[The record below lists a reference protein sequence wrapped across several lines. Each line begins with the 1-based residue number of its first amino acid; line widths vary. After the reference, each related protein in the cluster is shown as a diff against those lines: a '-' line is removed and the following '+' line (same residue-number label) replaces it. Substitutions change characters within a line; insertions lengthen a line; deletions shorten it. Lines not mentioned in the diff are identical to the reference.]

1 MNTKTENQRS
11 DPQVEASSNYT
22 YDSFDFEVWAKSV
35 RRQLLAAL
43 ERRGGRSNK

>member
-1 MNTKTENQRS
+1 MNTKTEKQR
-11 DPQVEASSNYT
+11 PEPPVEALVNYT
-22 YDSFDFEVWAKSV
+22 DDSFDFELWAKSV